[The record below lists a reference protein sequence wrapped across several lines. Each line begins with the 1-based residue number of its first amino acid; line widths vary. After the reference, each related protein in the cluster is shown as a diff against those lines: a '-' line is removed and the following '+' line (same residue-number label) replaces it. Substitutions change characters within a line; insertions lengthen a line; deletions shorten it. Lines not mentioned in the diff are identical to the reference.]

1 MFDTLKE
8 RIESEISQIEE
19 NRRLLYLEI
28 KRHELLENENNI
40 ETNGYTQSSGVS
52 ASINL
57 KRKLPKKLNEENDRK
72 KKTIGVTDILFKIE
86 IN

>member
-40 ETNGYTQSSGVS
+40 EMNSYTQSSGAS
-52 ASINL
+52 SSINL

-72 KKTIGVTDILFKIE
+72 KKTIAVTDILFKIE